1 MSELKTQLET
11 DMRSALKSK
20 DKVTLGT
27 LRMVLAAVR
36 NEEVAGKSAREL
48 SDDEVIKVL
57 IKQAKQRREAAEAFQ
72 DGGRPEQAQGELAEE
87 AVIKRYLP
95 EELSE
100 AELTDIVRSTIAE
113 GGFSGPKDM
122 GKVMKAVQPK
132 VAGRADGKVVAGIV
146 KAELGAAG

>member
-11 DMRSALKSK
+11 DMRSALKSQ

-27 LRMVLAAVR
+27 LRMVLTAIH
-36 NEEVAGKSAREL
+36 NEEVSGKSAREL
-48 SDDEVIKVL
+48 DDADVVKVL
-57 IKQAKQRREAAEAFQ
+57 IKQAKQRREAAEAFRE
-72 DGGRPEQAQGELAEE
+72 GGRGESAEAEEAEE

-95 EELSE
+95 EELTE
-100 AELTDIVRSTIAE
+100 AELTEIVRAAIAE

-132 VAGRADGKVVAGIV
+132 VAGRADGKAVAELV
-146 KAELGAAG
+146 KAELAE

>member
-11 DMRSALKSK
+11 DMRTALKAR

-27 LRMVLAAVR
+27 LRMVLAAIR
-36 NEEVAGKSAREL
+36 NEEVAGKSPREL
-48 SDDEVIKVL
+48 DDAEVVKVL
-57 IKQAKQRREAAEAFQ
+57 VKQAKQRREAADAFRE
-72 DGGRPEQAQGELAEE
+72 GGRDESAEAELAEE

-95 EELSE
+95 EELTE
-100 AELTDIVRSTIAE
+100 AELTAIVRAAIAE

-132 VAGRADGKVVAGIV
+132 VAGRADGKAVAGIV
-146 KAELGAAG
+146 KAELAG

>member
-11 DMRSALKSK
+11 DMRTALKAR

-27 LRMVLAAVR
+27 LRMVLAAIR
-36 NEEVAGKSAREL
+36 NEEVAGKTPREL
-48 SDDEVIKVL
+48 SDADIVKVL
-57 IKQAKQRREAAEAFQ
+57 VKQAKQRREAAEAFHE
-72 DGGRPEQAQGELAEE
+72 GGREESAEAELAEE

-95 EELSE
+95 EELTE
-100 AELTDIVRSTIAE
+100 AELTEIVRSMIAE

-146 KAELGAAG
+146 KAELAG